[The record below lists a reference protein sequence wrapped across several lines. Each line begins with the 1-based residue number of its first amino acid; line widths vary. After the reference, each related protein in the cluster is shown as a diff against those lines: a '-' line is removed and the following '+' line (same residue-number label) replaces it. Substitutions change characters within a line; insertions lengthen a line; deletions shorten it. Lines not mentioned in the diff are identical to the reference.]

1 MPELGYV
8 KGNVQVISW
17 RANRLKSDGLPEEWT
32 KIAEW
37 CQKENMMKKKMHD

>member
-1 MPELGYV
+1 LGYV